1 MTRISRA
8 VSNTVSFSPSRAIE
22 TFPHMDLSGGGGGG
36 ATTSTFTVAASADNG
51 WFTKDQYYN
60 SNPVTSYSSRASGGS
75 VVNVGVTFYSYQ
87 NKYRFR
93 QVFFRFTNVTI
104 PSGSTI
110 STAKLKIDFLS
121 GSERT
126 FQINGYDADNVSQP
140 SAGSD
145 GNHTNF
151 TTANASWTVP
161 ASEAVHDSPEI
172 KTIVQ
177 EIIDRSGW
185 ASGNAMMFGLWLP
198 TNEYGTYNRSLN
210 FIDATGRTDPQLE
223 ITYS

>member
-1 MTRISRA
+1 M
-8 VSNTVSFSPSRAIE
+8 
-22 TFPHMDLSGGGGGG
+22 
-36 ATTSTFTVAASADNG
+36 
-51 WFTKDQYYN
+51 
-60 SNPVTSYSSRASGGS
+60 
-75 VVNVGVTFYSYQ
+75 
-87 NKYRFR
+87 
-93 QVFFRFTNVTI
+93 
-104 PSGSTI
+104 
-110 STAKLKIDFLS
+110 
-121 GSERT
+121 
-126 FQINGYDADNVSQP
+126 SQP